1 MPSPRLLLTA
11 LFAVLAM
18 SMVPVLVKSTAANE
32 VTIGLA
38 RLAIAVGVITPLLF
52 VPGIGGGSLR
62 TLTRAQWQRLALIG
76 AVFALHW
83 LTYFA
88 SIKLA
93 TAVIASVAIATYGV
107 QYLVLAWW
115 FNGERLGWVEC
126 LAMVACLTG
135 CAVMVPSFTLSNDVS
150 LGIAV
155 GLFSALLYAILPL
168 LHQRIRE
175 LGTLERTWGQFAFA
189 LLCFLPLWPFSDWQ
203 LRASDGW
210 QLLVLGL
217 LCTVIAHG
225 LWVKASTELPAVF
238 TSVIYYIY
246 IPLAMLSSAVFLDE
260 VLTAEKL
267 LGAGLII
274 VSSTAVTLYR
284 WRRAS

>member
-11 LFAVLAM
+11 LLAVLAM

-32 VTIGLA
+32 VTIGIA
-38 RLAIAVGVITPLLF
+38 RLLIAVAVITPLLL
-52 VPGIGGGSLR
+52 VPAFTGGSLR
-62 TLTRAQWQRLALIG
+62 SITRPQWCRLLVIG

-107 QYLVLAWW
+107 QYLLLAWW

-126 LAMVACLTG
+126 LAMVACFTG
-135 CAVMVPSFTLSNDVS
+135 CAVMVPAFTLSNTVS
-150 LGIAV
+150 LGIAI
-155 GLFSALLYAILPL
+155 GLFSAFLYACLPL
-168 LHQRIRE
+168 LHQRVRE
-175 LGTLERTWGQFAFA
+175 VGTLERTWGQFGFA
-189 LLCFLPLWPFSDWQ
+189 LLCFLPFWHFSDWNLQ
-203 LRASDGW
+203 ASDGW
-210 QLLVLGL
+210 KLLTLGL
-217 LCTVIAHG
+217 LCTVVAHG

-246 IPLAMLSSAVFLDE
+246 VPLAMVSSSVFLGE
-260 VLTAEKL
+260 ELGPEKL
-267 LGAGLII
+267 FGAALIV
-274 VSSTAVTLYR
+274 VSSTAVTVYR
-284 WRRAS
+284 WRWS